1 MKSTN
6 TYIHNEIIKQ
16 AISEVI
22 AAIDENE
29 EPVGYAFITA
39 LNEYFDRGYK
49 LSDLSWFKG
58 TILVRM
64 DNLPLNKNIDFKR
77 VVKERKK

>member
-58 TILVRM
+58 TILGG
-64 DNLPLNKNIDFKR
+64 KNDDRRSKGIIGK
-77 VVKERKK
+77 